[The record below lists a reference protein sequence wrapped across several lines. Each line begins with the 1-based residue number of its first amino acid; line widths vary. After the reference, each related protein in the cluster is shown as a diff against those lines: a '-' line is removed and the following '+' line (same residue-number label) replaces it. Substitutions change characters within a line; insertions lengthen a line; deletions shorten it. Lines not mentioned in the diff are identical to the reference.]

1 MERVRRRG
9 QERRGGATSDA
20 GGGSGKQERATGR
33 SPTARNQFSEVPR
46 SLPLELSVLPD
57 SGGQAFAGDPDNLSH
72 WNSPSYRS
80 KSRTNCVFSR
90 ISFQVSGRAC
100 GALEAD
106 GAEGNRTPDL
116 CSAIAALSQL
126 SYSPE
131 SQTHTAPQ
139 TERGRATPNASRTP
153 RCRQDEGGGGRSR
166 TGIGPGDRDPL
177 RGTGACVV
185 AVGRRPALG
194 PGQAVPQMAI

>member
-72 WNSPSYRS
+72 WNSPSYRL
-80 KSRTNCVFSR
+80 KSRTNFAILFSIFGPR
-90 ISFQVSGRAC
+90 ST
-100 GALEAD
+100 GAEAD
-106 GAEGNRTPDL
+106 GAEGSRTPDL

-139 TERGRATPNASRTP
+139 SARGRATYNGSFAP
-153 RCRQDEGGGGRSR
+153 RCSQDEPSSMKVTVPRRGGEGRQFARRGG
-166 TGIGPGDRDPL
+166 
-177 RGTGACVV
+177 V
-185 AVGRRPALG
+185 
-194 PGQAVPQMAI
+194 